1 MNAAQPGRRAFALVI
16 VVGMVSAGAV
26 AAGLGAAPERPV
38 SGPACGGTL
47 WRLLTMS
54 DADVA
59 SVQLPS
65 VSTAIAEIAKLK
77 RPARIGL
84 SRATAF
90 QKHVWRLPVV
100 VDRYRIASNGEIAF
114 VLYSIES
121 GQYMNAYLANP
132 HCLKKKTRDRT
143 RLIAARRSFTSHRPP
158 ATASWQLLGGSVD
171 LGGAG
176 DRNRRTVTRG
186 SW

>member
-65 VSTAIAEIAKLK
+65 VSTTERSSVSWAIL
-77 RPARIGL
+77 
-84 SRATAF
+84 T
-90 QKHVWRLPVV
+90 RL
-100 VDRYRIASNGEIAF
+100 ASNAT
-114 VLYSIES
+114 ES
-121 GQYMNAYLANP
+121 SWASP
-132 HCLKKKTRDRT
+132 
-143 RLIAARRSFTSHRPP
+143 
-158 ATASWQLLGGSVD
+158 TACVS
-171 LGGAG
+171 
-176 DRNRRTVTRG
+176 T
-186 SW
+186 